1 MLPSSFARMIAGFAK
16 GLYPEAEYQPVAAV
30 RNPDGGNR
38 VTAGGI
44 ALQSASDWAVR
55 SKIVALGDSW
65 TARYRNITGHSRGSS
80 YLHWAKSLLDD
91 VDVDFVDAG
100 VAGNTTAQMLARFDA
115 DVAPHNPVAVVIF
128 GGINDGATG
137 VPAATTIANI
147 DAIVQRTLS
156 IGALPILITVPVV
169 TSYAATAQN
178 VANRLSV
185 NAAIRSYSGK
195 SCIVIDAYS
204 ALLMPSM
211 SVMPGTVVTG
221 ALVSDNLHPSVLGA
235 YLIGSRLADALNR
248 VFARTRNIRVP
259 TAAGANLLING
270 DLSGDNAGGTDQFT
284 LGTGFT
290 GTGPGRWGVSRTGSG
305 IQAACS
311 KQKQDGNDF
320 VGRFRVAMSAA
331 GAAFDRVLI
340 QQALSFRLWS
350 ANGATSA
357 NRIFYVPATG
367 MLYQPIVV
375 GNLGATDQTATW
387 PTTPGATFTD
397 GAATLICV
405 GQINVG
411 GTIKYSGEWILNS
424 LTAGQCAPYL
434 RLDMRNTAGVNV
446 LDHYAGYIDS
456 TTGDLPTL
464 QAGKKIT
471 LSESAIVP
479 TTFDLEN
486 TTTSAGPQIW
496 VTMHVV
502 TQNSG
507 VADFQVGPLSLSI

>member
-1 MLPSSFARMIAGFAK
+1 MSTQQRSALDRAAPLVGRPVVWQPS
-16 GLYPEAEYQPVAAV
+16 
-30 RNPDGGNR
+30 PDGVN
-38 VTAGGI
+38 TLSAGGI

-55 SKIVALGDSW
+55 AKIVALGDSW

-80 YLHWAKSLLDD
+80 YLHWAKSLLDSI
-91 VDVDFVDAG
+91 DVDFVDAG

-147 DAIVQRTLS
+147 DAIVTRTLS

-178 VANRLSV
+178 VADRLSV

-204 ALLMPSM
+204 ALLLPSM

-235 YLIGSRLADALNR
+235 YLIGRRLADAINR
-248 VFARTRNIRVP
+248 IFARTRNIRVP

-270 DLSGDNAGGTDQFT
+270 DLSGDNANGVDAFS

-290 GTGPGRWGVSRTGSG
+290 GTGPGRWAVSRTGSG

-311 KQKQDGNDF
+311 KQTGADF
-320 VGRFRVAMSAA
+320 VSRFRVAMSAA
-331 GAAFDRVLI
+331 GAAFDRVLV
-340 QQALSFRLWS
+340 QQTMSLRLWS
-350 ANGATSA
+350 ANGATGA
-357 NRIFYVPATG
+357 GRVFYVPTTG
-367 MLYQPIVV
+367 MLYQPIVI
-375 GNLGATDQTATW
+375 GNLGSTDQTATW
-387 PTTPGATFTD
+387 PTTSGATFTD

-411 GTIKYSGEWILNS
+411 GVIKYSGEWILNG
-424 LTAGQCAPYL
+424 LTAGQAAPYL

-446 LDHYAGYIDS
+446 LDHYAGYMDS

-464 QAGKKIT
+464 PAGQKLT

-479 TTFDLEN
+479 ATWNIEN
-486 TTTSAGPQIW
+486 TTASAGPQIW

-507 VADFQVGPLSLSI
+507 VADFQVGPLSLSV